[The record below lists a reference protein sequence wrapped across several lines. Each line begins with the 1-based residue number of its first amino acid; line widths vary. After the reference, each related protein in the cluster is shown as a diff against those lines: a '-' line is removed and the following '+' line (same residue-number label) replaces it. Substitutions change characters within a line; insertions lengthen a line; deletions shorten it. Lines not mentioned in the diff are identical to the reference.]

1 MIGEL
6 RGAITQPPAAA
17 ASLYVGD
24 LNLDVTETL
33 LYEIFNAVGPVA
45 SCRICRDAKSKK
57 SLGYGYVNF
66 HNAVDAERAIDTMNF
81 TFIRGRPCRIM
92 WSNRDKTIRDN
103 ALGNIVIKNLD
114 KSIDNK
120 TLYDTFSMFGDILSC
135 KVGMDANNESLGY
148 GFVHYSDPKSAEK
161 AIERI
166 HGMVIAE
173 KKVVV
178 ENYVT
183 RAKKF
188 DENSKTFT
196 NVYVKNVPLEWTKE
210 EIESK
215 CTEHGEIASIL
226 IPSNADGGLRGYC
239 YCDYKEHESAV
250 TAIES
255 LNGEEVGD
263 NGSKLSAE
271 RCVTKA
277 ELKSRR
283 KTTTQEMQ
291 NVNLYIKN
299 LAPSIDDEELQ
310 TLFEEYGTI
319 TSVKVMVKNGTSR
332 GFGFVNFDDEGS
344 ASKAMAEMNG
354 KTIKE
359 QQLYVG
365 LAQPK
370 TERKAMLAKKFSAVS
385 TNPAPQMLP
394 PYARGGFNLPPPPRM
409 GMGLPPMG
417 MGFPRMQMGFPPP
430 PMGPYGMPLRNASMM
445 PPPPPTAGGASG
457 GGLTY
462 DQLAGKSGSEQKQII
477 GEKLYNRIQQIEPSK
492 AGKIT
497 GMLLEMDQTELLH
510 LLEDNES
517 LIAKTKE
524 AVAVLHS
531 VS

>member
-1 MIGEL
+1 
-6 RGAITQPPAAA
+6 
-17 ASLYVGD
+17 
-24 LNLDVTETL
+24 
-33 LYEIFNAVGPVA
+33 
-45 SCRICRDAKSKK
+45 
-57 SLGYGYVNF
+57 
-66 HNAVDAERAIDTMNF
+66 MNF

-135 KVGMDANNESLGY
+135 KVGMDENNESLGY

-178 ENYVT
+178 ENYIT

-196 NVYVKNVPLEWTKE
+196 NVYVKNIPLDWTKE

-215 CTEHGEIASIL
+215 VAEHGDIASIL
-226 IPSNADGGLRGYC
+226 VPTNPDGGLRGYC
-239 YCDYKEHESAV
+239 YCDYKEHDSAI

-255 LNGEEVGD
+255 LNGEDIGD
-263 NGSKLSAE
+263 GNKLSAE

-277 ELKSRR
+277 ELKARR
-283 KTTTQEMQ
+283 QNTTKEAQ

-299 LAPSIDDEELQ
+299 LAPTINDEELQ
-310 TLFEEYGTI
+310 ALFKGYGTI

-354 KTIKE
+354 KTVKE

-365 LAQPK
+365 LAQTK
-370 TERKAMLAKKFSAVS
+370 ADRKAMLAKKFSAVS
-385 TNPAPQMLP
+385 AANAATPQMLP
-394 PYARGGFNLPPPPRM
+394 PYARGGFVLPPPPRM

-430 PMGPYGMPLRNASMM
+430 PHQMGPYGMPIRNSSVM
-445 PPPPPTAGGASG
+445 PPPPPATG